1 MPVSPPHSRGQAG
14 SSKPSVRPLKGTIV
28 VTRRVHFNSAHRL
41 HNPEFG
47 EDWNKSTYGLCN
59 KPNRHGHNY
68 ELEVSVM
75 GEPDPR
81 TGYVCDLSELKHL
94 LNEVI
99 VKRCDHR
106 NLNLEVD
113 FLEGVIPT
121 TENLVIAFWN
131 EIAPKLKAG
140 RLQRVR
146 LYESARNFAEYYGP
160 DFKGSPQPD

>member
-1 MPVSPPHSRGQAG
+1 MPVSSPRSRGHAA
-14 SSKPSVRPLKGTIV
+14 SARKSVRPLKGTIV
-28 VTRRVHFNSAHRL
+28 ITRRVHFNAAHRL
-41 HNPEFG
+41 HNPEFS
-47 EDWNKSTYGLCN
+47 DAWNKATYGVCN
-59 KPNRHGHNY
+59 NPNWHGHNY
-68 ELEVSVM
+68 ELEVSVV

-81 TGYVCDLSELKHL
+81 TGYVCDLSDLKRL
-94 LNEVI
+94 LTEVI
-99 VKRCDHR
+99 VNRCDHR

-146 LYESARNFAEYYGP
+146 LYESDRNFADYYGP
-160 DFKGSPQPD
+160 DFKNATD